1 MLAQRSPARLHR
13 SDRLVTF
20 YQRTQNEQ
28 ILQQAEGYLELEMPE
43 HALAALDRLSDRAS
57 IEAGES
63 SLASHAWYLR
73 GESLRSMECYEEAL
87 GPLEKAAR
95 FAPKDTH
102 VHLARAW
109 CYKRTGQLQR
119 AIDSLEHALQ
129 NDPEDALVV
138 FNLSCYWSLA
148 GQKGLAL
155 SFLARALELDSSYR
169 DLIDDEHDFDP
180 IRSDPGFQSLTTV
193 IV

>member
-1 MLAQRSPARLHR
+1 MTSQA
-13 SDRLVTF
+13 
-20 YQRTQNEQ
+20 RTQNEQ
-28 ILQQAEGYLELEMPE
+28 ILQQAEGYLELDMPE
-43 HALAALDRLSDRAS
+43 HALTALDRLAQRAS

-73 GESLRSMECYEEAL
+73 GEALRCMDRYDEAL
-87 GPLEKAAR
+87 GALEKAAR
-95 FAPKDTH
+95 FAPENSH
-102 VHLARAW
+102 VHLARGW

-119 AIDSLEHALQ
+119 AIDSLEQALQ
-129 NDPEDALVV
+129 NDPDDALVV

-155 SFLARALELDSSYR
+155 SFLARALEIDPSYR
-169 DLIDDEHDFDP
+169 DRIEDERDFDP
-180 IRSDPGFQSLTTV
+180 IRSDRGFQSLTTV

>member
-1 MLAQRSPARLHR
+1 MKSH
-13 SDRLVTF
+13 D
-20 YQRTQNEQ
+20 RTQNEQ
-28 ILQQAEGYLELEMPE
+28 ILQQAEGYLELEMPP
-43 HALAALDRLSDRAS
+43 HALAALDRLAQRAP

-73 GESLRSMECYEEAL
+73 GEALRCMERYEEAL
-87 GPLEKAAR
+87 GALEKAAR
-95 FAPKDTH
+95 FAPDDSH
-102 VHLARAW
+102 VHLARGW

-119 AIDSLEHALQ
+119 AIDSLERALR
-129 NDPEDALVV
+129 NNPDNALVV

-155 SFLARALELDSSYR
+155 SFLARAIEIDSSYR
-169 DLIDDEHDFDP
+169 DLIEAERDFDP

>member
-1 MLAQRSPARLHR
+1 MAS
-13 SDRLVTF
+13 
-20 YQRTQNEQ
+20 YQCRQDEQ

-43 HALAALDRLSDRAS
+43 HALAALDRLANRAA
-57 IEAGES
+57 IEAGEPL
-63 SLASHAWYLR
+63 LASHAWYLR
-73 GESLRSMECYEEAL
+73 GEALRSMGCYDEAL

-95 FAPKDTH
+95 FAPENSH
-102 VHLARAW
+102 IHLARGW

-129 NDPEDALVV
+129 IEPEDALIV

-155 SFLARALELDSSYR
+155 SFLARALEIDSSYR
-169 DLIDDEHDFDP
+169 DLIEDERDFDP

>member
-1 MLAQRSPARLHR
+1 MIATSH
-13 SDRLVTF
+13 
-20 YQRTQNEQ
+20 QRTKDEQ
-28 ILQQAEGYLELEMPE
+28 ILQQAEGYLELDMPQ
-43 HALAALDRLSDRAS
+43 HALDALDRIADRSLS
-57 IEAGES
+57 EAGES

-73 GESLRSMECYEEAL
+73 GEALRSMQRYEEAL

-95 FAPKDTH
+95 LTPKDSH
-102 VHLARAW
+102 VHLARGW

-129 NDPEDALVV
+129 NDPADALVV

-155 SFLARALELDSSYR
+155 SFLARALEIDSSYR
-169 DLIDDEHDFDP
+169 DLIEDESDFDP